1 MGYNKKK
8 LKMTDIWKAN
18 RIADENIYINE
29 NRYKKPKEVHKRII
43 NLIERFIDEDHKSIL
58 DCATATGE
66 LIFFLNR
73 IYPDK
78 KFFGFDISENMI
90 SKAKEKVPNAKFFV
104 QDIQKSYADWLIK
117 PKSSIVIASG
127 ILCIFDDYK
136 SVLDNIL
143 SCASN
148 NGIII
153 IRTIINPDPI
163 DVVMRYRRSNNTVW
177 ESGWNILSKETL
189 ENYLKEKDFINSFEW
204 DDYKLPIKMEKKI
217 SDPMRAHTKLIDGEN
232 ILVNGAC
239 QILNQTNLI
248 IKIK

>member
-1 MGYNKKK
+1 
-8 LKMTDIWKAN
+8 MTNIWKAN
-18 RIADENIYINE
+18 RVADENIYLNE

-43 NLIERFIDEDHKSIL
+43 DLIEKFIDKNHKSIL

-78 KFFGFDISENMI
+78 RFLGFDISESMI
-90 SKAKEKVPNAKFFV
+90 EKAKEKVPNAEFFV
-104 QDIQKSYADWLIK
+104 QDIQKNYKDWLKK
-117 PKSSIVIASG
+117 PKSNVVIASG
-127 ILCIFDDYK
+127 ILCIFDDYRA
-136 SVLDNIL
+136 VLDNIL
-143 SCASN
+143 SCATY

-153 IRTIINPDPI
+153 IRTIVNPDPI
-163 DVVMRYRRSNNTVW
+163 DVVMRYRRSNNNEW

-189 ENYLKEKDFINSFEW
+189 ENYLKEKEYIRSFEW
-204 DDYKLPIKMEKKI
+204 DDYQLPIKMEKNI
-217 SDPMRAHTKLIDGEN
+217 SDPMRAHSKIIDGEN

-248 IKIK
+248 IKFK